1 MKWRKDTFFWVSL
14 SIFLMIALPLAL
26 GKEKLLEM
34 YVTKCSRPNIV
45 VAEVKTDGK
54 TEKVR
59 VKLAG
64 LQVPIENPEIYRQAL
79 LRLRELVEGR
89 SIGFDF
95 ALGFTPRQYPWVGY
109 LYVQQGDGE
118 PCIVNAVLIREGLAV
133 LDRKTAGRNLLGHLL
148 DMQEKARKEGL
159 GVWRETPEKEER
171 KEEECPSC
179 VIRLPRELAQGVL
192 RESHSEQGGQE

>member
-1 MKWRKDTFFWVSL
+1 MKWRTGTFFWVSFG
-14 SIFLMIALPLAL
+14 IVLMVALPLAL
-26 GKEKLLEM
+26 GEEKLLEM
-34 YVTKCSRPNIV
+34 YVTKCPRPNIV
-45 VAEVKTDGK
+45 VAEVKTNGE

-64 LQVPIENPEIYRQAL
+64 LQVPIENPELYRQAL
-79 LRLRELVEGR
+79 LRLRELVERR

-95 ALGFTPRQYPWVGY
+95 ALGFTPRQRPWVGY

-133 LDRKTAGRNLLGHLL
+133 LDGKTAGRNLLGYLL
-148 DMQEKARKEGL
+148 DMQEKAQKEGL
-159 GVWRETPEKEER
+159 GVWKETPKKEER

-179 VIRLPRELAQGVL
+179 VIRFPQEPAQGAL
-192 RESHSEQGGQE
+192 REYRSEQGGQE